1 MYFDYV
7 EKKMIVKE
15 HNEFI
20 KLLTKI
26 SSISNS
32 HTHSDYH
39 KIYNMTII
47 HTGLLNGHKSSIQLH
62 LWP

>member
-7 EKKMIVKE
+7 KKKFIKE

-26 SSISNS
+26 SGISNS
-32 HTHSDYH
+32 HTQW
-39 KIYNMTII
+39 
-47 HTGLLNGHKSSIQLH
+47 L
-62 LWP
+62 P